1 MTDHNPNDIDMVKR
15 PSYEETYQ
23 KLLYEYIRRLEK
35 SVEAIDNILAQRQL
49 SPLTKDD
56 LLRAQ
61 MLAHGMSGSGAT
73 FGFPAVSE
81 AGRKADVFLER
92 LVRSMPEDGTMNDE
106 SYPEFEML
114 MKVLQGTCRTAASKG
129 GDGPA
134 LQADQAAAR
143 DGLVKEV
150 LNVLIVDDDES
161 LSRMLSLKLTQKGI
175 HVINARDGNA
185 ALSLCQKGV
194 PDLIILDIMMPGL
207 SGHEVLRRLKQDP
220 AFVDVPVVMLTGRA
234 QQQDVVGALHSGAID
249 YVVKPFDPDHL
260 VSRVEKIL
268 DASRYTVLIADNDP
282 LILQLLE
289 SKFRNRGFKVV
300 LAGDGKD
307 AFDIIRTNAPDL
319 IILDVMMPEVDGI
332 SLLKRVR
339 SNTAT
344 EAIPVIMLS
353 GHKDQRDIDRGME
366 AGAQDYVTKPFMPDD
381 LIARTLRV
389 LKTGVAAEDSRPR
402 IEQG

>member
-1 MTDHNPNDIDMVKR
+1 MTNQHNPDDIEMVKR

-73 FGFPAVSE
+73 FGFSAVSD
-81 AGRKADVFLER
+81 AGRKADVFLDR
-92 LVRSMPEDGTMNDE
+92 LIRSMPDDGTMDDE

-114 MKVLQGTCRTAASKG
+114 MKVLQGTCRNAVNKG
-129 GDGPA
+129 GDGPTIPK
-134 LQADQAAAR
+134 DQSAAR
-143 DGLVKEV
+143 DGHVKEV

-161 LSRMLSLKLTQKGI
+161 LSQMLALKLVQRGI
-175 HVINARDGNA
+175 HVINARDGKA
-185 ALSLCQKGV
+185 ALSQCQKGV

-220 AFVDVPVVMLTGRA
+220 AYVDVPVVMLTGRA

-344 EAIPVIMLS
+344 ADIPVIMLS

-366 AGAQDYVTKPFMPDD
+366 AGAQDYVAKPFMPDD

-389 LKTGVAAEDSRPR
+389 LKTGVAGTESG
-402 IEQG
+402 QG

>member
-1 MTDHNPNDIDMVKR
+1 MTNQHNPDDIEMVKR

-49 SPLTKDD
+49 NPLTKDD

-73 FGFPAVSE
+73 FGFSAVSD

-92 LVRSMPEDGTMNDE
+92 LIRAMPDDGTMDDE

-114 MKVLQGTCRTAASKG
+114 MKMLQGTCRNAVSKG

-134 LQADQAAAR
+134 IPKDLAAAR
-143 DGLVKEV
+143 DGHVKDV

-161 LSRMLSLKLTQKGI
+161 LSRMLSLKLAQKGI
-175 HVINARDGNA
+175 HVINARDGA
-185 ALSLCQKGV
+185 SALSQCQKGV

-220 AFVDVPVVMLTGRA
+220 AYVDVPVVMLTGRA

-307 AFDIIRTNAPDL
+307 AFDIIRVNPPDL

-344 EAIPVIMLS
+344 ADIPVIMLS

-366 AGAQDYVTKPFMPDD
+366 AGAQDYVAKPFMPDD

-389 LKTGVAAEDSRPR
+389 LKAGVSAEDSDR
-402 IEQG
+402 E